1 MWRWKYGDAMEAV
14 ALCRGNGIPA
24 SPRAWMGG
32 WDVATLREGWEVILQ
47 EWTFR
52 KIGRAPRAIEYQR
65 ARKGKRNGRKY
76 VRG

>member
-1 MWRWKYGDAMEAV
+1 MPNKRSNDRTKIEKLTPEQEA
-14 ALCRGNGIPA
+14 LIPVV
-24 SPRAWMGG
+24 RQE
-32 WDVATLREGWEVILQ
+32 REGWEVILQ